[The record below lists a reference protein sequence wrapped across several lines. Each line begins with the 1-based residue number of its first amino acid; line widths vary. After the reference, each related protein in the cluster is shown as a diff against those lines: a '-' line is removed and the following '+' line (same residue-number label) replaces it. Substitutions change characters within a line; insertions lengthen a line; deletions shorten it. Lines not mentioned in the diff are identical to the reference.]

1 MSWNRMVVRTSLVV
15 ALAVSLGALSLLAGS
30 AVVGS
35 VAGSSNATLGGKA
48 LEPNT
53 TLFSGDSLAVKDG
66 AAVVALG
73 SGSRMVFGR
82 ETEATFM
89 READTVTVTLKEGN
103 VSMYQPAT
111 GTAVRV
117 KIGALTIEPGKG
129 YATEGDVAML
139 DGAVIV
145 TAKSG
150 TLKVADGKR
159 AQDVKSGQTIT
170 IPKAAGGP
178 QGGAPAAAGGSATS
192 EGKFTPSNILE
203 AIAAG
208 GGATAA
214 VTGILN
220 HSSLTCTPAVSPST
234 TLTCKH

>member
-1 MSWNRMVVRTSLVV
+1 MSLNEPMKRSFLGAALVV
-15 ALAVSLGALSLLAGS
+15 IGALPLLAGA

-35 VAGSSNATLGGKA
+35 VAGSLNATLGGKA

-66 AAVVALG
+66 AAVIALG

-82 ETEATFM
+82 ETEATFT

-103 VSMYQPAT
+103 VSMYQPVA

-117 KIGALTIEPGKG
+117 KIGELTIEPGKG

-139 DGAVIV
+139 EGSVIV
-145 TAKSG
+145 TAKAG
-150 TLKVADGKR
+150 TLKIADGKR
-159 AQDVKSGQTIT
+159 AQDVKTGQTIT

-178 QGGAPAAAGGSATS
+178 QTGGAQAGGAVAEHTW
-192 EGKFTPSNILE
+192 TLSNGLQIGG
-203 AIAAG
+203 IVAG
-208 GGATAA
+208 GTSTYFAIKAKNKVA
-214 VTGILN
+214 NLCKSI
-220 HSSLTCTPAVSPST
+220 SPSVPS
-234 TLTCKH
+234 CQ